1 MPELFKEL
9 SSNHYLTIGGGFSTL
24 CGSLSYMLKVQ
35 EGKPFKWSE
44 FFIHTLA
51 SGTFGL
57 MAYELLS
64 YEGFTPEFSAIMCGM
79 AGWMGTRVAHIGE
92 ILVRRK
98 LNITKE
104 EMKG

>member
-1 MPELFKEL
+1 MPELFKEI
-9 SSNHYLTIGGGFSTL
+9 SSNNYLLMGGGFSGL

-44 FFIHTLA
+44 FFIHTVA

-64 YEGFTPEFSAIMCGM
+64 YEGFSAEFSAIMCGM
-79 AGWMGTRVAHIGE
+79 AGWMGTRVAHIEE
-92 ILVRRK
+92 ILIRRK
-98 LNITKE
+98 LGLSKE
-104 EMKG
+104 DMKG